1 MAFSADGDLNRKCI
15 VAMCVCI
22 CCAGLQQEQWRLF
35 IIRQEYLVTQ
45 WKTEHISM
53 HLYTY

>member
-1 MAFSADGDLNRKCI
+1 MH
-15 VAMCVCI
+15 V
-22 CCAGLQQEQWRLF
+22 CCAGLRQQEQRRLF

-45 WKTEHISM
+45 WKTEHIAM